1 MRKTWRA
8 ALRDR
13 QRICAALA
21 SASLFAAL
29 PCYIMRAEGR
39 VSKPQEPTADATTR
53 VVFFKSC
60 RSAKSSRQVSEIL
73 QALSTHPS
81 AGAYNTLG
89 ALFAQQNDFAC
100 AIPAFEAALRLEP
113 NSVQPRFNLAVALA
127 QNDKQK
133 QAADHL
139 RILVRQKPDFFA
151 AHNALG
157 LVLQDLGE
165 LDGAEEEFRGALKIN
180 PRFTFAASNL
190 AKLLHSQKRYP
201 AEIFYLRQALASDP
215 PEKLAHQLQLD
226 LGAAYEFNGDT
237 DHAIEF
243 LRTLVASYPKSADVH
258 FALATVYAKHV
269 RFKEA
274 KAEYEEAV
282 RLDPE
287 DNVARI
293 SLAKILTELG
303 ENAAALPHFQVYT
316 RRVPA
321 DYEGHLVMGAA
332 YRRLGDLTQAA
343 RELRRAVELKPD
355 SYEARYNLGFVLAH
369 SEHLEEGIE
378 QLEAAK
384 KLNPHAAEAPYELSL
399 IFKKKNDPQRAEEEV
414 HAFQEAK
421 RWSDRE
427 SNAAILGSKANALLE
442 KGDTEGAVAM
452 YIEVI
457 ELEPDNPKT
466 HYNLALALEKL
477 GKRGEESQELEKAVE
492 LDPNFAEA
500 HNQLGILRLAN
511 GRGNDAEREFRTAL
525 AINPEYAEA
534 ENGLANVY
542 VHQGKIAE
550 AVSLFR
556 KATEHDP
563 KNARAYL
570 DWGLV
575 LAGQGHYA
583 GAEELFRKAIG
594 LSPNN
599 TDAYTTL
606 GMIEAKLGHLKESIP
621 LFRKVLELQPDS
633 ADAHVNLGI
642 ALADQ
647 YDLRGALE
655 QFTEAVRLAP
665 NSPSAH
671 YNRGRALYDLGK
683 RQEAR
688 TELEAAY
695 RLSPEYSSVLYLL
708 ALLERQASDYP
719 RSTALF
725 EKLVSLEPKNSV
737 AHYLLGQDLLH
748 LGKQEEAIHHLQLA
762 VEADPNNSQALY
774 NLAQTLS
781 KAGKPEAKLYMD
793 RFQALQKSRKLS
805 DRVQTLNNFALEAAN
820 SHNWPQ
826 AVEQLKEALELCGQC
841 PQLPVLHKNLGL
853 IYARTGDPENGEQEL
868 RLALRLNPNDPDAS
882 KAIGIIE
889 ESRNNM
895 KTTAN

>member
-1 MRKTWRA
+1 MRKNWWA
-8 ALRDR
+8 ALQDC

-21 SASLFAAL
+21 SASLFATL
-29 PCYIMRAEGR
+29 PCYITRAAGQ
-39 VSKPQEPTADATTR
+39 VSTPQEPTANSTTS

-60 RSAKSSRQVSEIL
+60 RSAKSSREVSEIL
-73 QALSTHPS
+73 QALSSHPS

-89 ALFAQQNDFAC
+89 ALLAQQNDFAC

-127 QNDKQK
+127 QNGKQK
-133 QAADHL
+133 QAADHF

-165 LDGAEEEFRGALKIN
+165 LDGAEEEFKAALKIN
-180 PRFTFAASNL
+180 ARFTFAASNL

-201 AEIFYLRQALASDP
+201 AEIFYLRQALAAGP
-215 PEKLAHQLQLD
+215 PEELAHQLQLD
-226 LGAAYEFNGDT
+226 LGAAYEINGDT
-237 DHAIEF
+237 DQAIES
-243 LRTLVASYPKSADVH
+243 LRKLVASYPKSADAH
-258 FALATVYAKHV
+258 FNLATVYAKHV

-303 ENAAALPHFQVYT
+303 ENAAALPHLKVYT
-316 RRVPA
+316 RRVPG
-321 DYEGHLVMGAA
+321 DYEGHLVMGTA
-332 YRRLGDLTQAA
+332 YRRLGDVTKAA

-355 SYEARYNLGFVLAH
+355 SYESRYNLGFVLAH
-369 SEHLEEGIE
+369 SGHLEEAIE
-378 QLEAAK
+378 QLGAAK
-384 KLNPHAAEAPYELSL
+384 KLNPHAAEAPYELSV
-399 IFKKKNDPQRAEEEV
+399 IFRKKNEPQRAEEEV
-414 HAFQEAK
+414 QAFHEAK
-421 RWSDRE
+421 RWSNQE
-427 SNAAILGSKANALLE
+427 TNAALIGSKANVLLE
-442 KGDTEGAVAM
+442 KGDAQSAAAM
-452 YIEVI
+452 YSKAIQ
-457 ELEPDNPKT
+457 LEPENPKT

-500 HNQLGILRLAN
+500 HNQLGILRLADGQVN
-511 GRGNDAEREFRTAL
+511 EAERELKTAL
-525 AINPEYAEA
+525 AIDPEYAEA
-534 ENGLANVY
+534 ENNLANVY
-542 VHQGKIAE
+542 SRQGKIRE
-550 AVSLFR
+550 AISLFS

-575 LAGQGHYA
+575 LAGQGHYEE
-583 GAEELFRKAIG
+583 AEEVFQKAIG
-594 LSPNN
+594 ISPNN
-599 TDAYTTL
+599 TEAYTAL
-606 GMIEAKLGHLKESIP
+606 GMTEVKLGHLKESIP

-708 ALLERQASDYP
+708 ALLERQASNYR
-719 RSTALF
+719 RSTALL

-781 KAGKPEAKLYMD
+781 KAGMPEAKLYMD
-793 RFQALQKSRKLS
+793 RFQALQKSRRLS

-826 AVEQLKEALELCGQC
+826 AMEQLKEALELCGQC
-841 PQLPVLHKNLGL
+841 PQLALLHKNLGL
-853 IYARTGDPENGEQEL
+853 IYARTGDLENGEQEL
-868 RLALRLNPNDPDAS
+868 RLAIRLNPNDPDAS
-882 KAIGIIE
+882 RAIGILE
-889 ESRNNM
+889 ETRNHK
-895 KTTAN
+895 KTTSN